1 MGSAVSPG
9 TEDDPAPPEAAPGP
23 SGEGAGSLPNPS
35 SKWAWM
41 SQFGRAAVLGRRHRH
56 QFDDVERFCFFIGYP
71 RSGHSLVGSLLN
83 AHPEI
88 VISHELDA
96 VGHAR
101 HHFSRSQIYALIL
114 ERDEYFAS
122 MGRKWMGYEYVV
134 PNQFQGRSTRLRV
147 IGDKRARTS
156 TYWLGQD
163 PHLLDRMRRVMG
175 VPIRVIHITRNPYDN
190 IATMA
195 RRTSAARRQGAPK
208 DAPTTPLASLSETI
222 DRYEQLCQWVGAVR
236 PRLAPDELYELE
248 YEEFVSDPRGSLE
261 ALCRFLDVETQG
273 SYLDDCAGIVWPSTR
288 RTRDKMTWSDE
299 ERARVDALIGRYPP
313 LAGYVDAD

>member
-1 MGSAVSPG
+1 VTSPDEP
-9 TEDDPAPPEAAPGP
+9 TSIESVQDRPGD
-23 SGEGAGSLPNPS
+23 GAGTLPNPS
-35 SKWAWM
+35 SKRAWI
-41 SQFGRAAVLGRRHRH
+41 SQFGHSAAMGWRQRH

-83 AHPEI
+83 AHREI

-101 HHFSRSQIYALIL
+101 HHFGRSQIYSLIV

-122 MGRKWMGYEYVV
+122 MGRRWMGYDYVV

-147 IGDKRARTS
+147 IGDKRARTA
-156 TYWLGQD
+156 TYWLGQR
-163 PHLLDRMRRVMG
+163 PHLLDHLRTVVG

-208 DAPTTPLASLSETI
+208 DAPANPLASLDETI
-222 DRYEQLCQWVGAVR
+222 DRYDQLCRWVSAVR
-236 PRLAPDELYELE
+236 PHLGTDELYELE
-248 YEEFVSDPRGSLE
+248 YETFVSDPRGSLE
-261 ALCRFLDVETQG
+261 ALCRFLDVEAG
-273 SYLDDCAGIVWPSTR
+273 ESYLTDCAGIVWPSTR
-288 RTRDKMTWSDE
+288 RTRDKVNWSDE
-299 ERARVDALIGRYPP
+299 ERTRVESLMATYPA
-313 LAGYVDAD
+313 LAGYAGRP